1 MNIKKKVNY
10 HEFPFQCLMET
21 NFTQGQRV
29 FEYHVYYIN
38 ISIYYYIMYNTNM
51 LRTFIWNGQS
61 SIRLPSLCI
70 ILIICFTVNS
80 ILNII
85 GWLILGYNKIIF
97 CIQGKFQGF
106 YIIIFGIGHLI
117 IVV

>member
-51 LRTFIWNGQS
+51 LRTFI
-61 SIRLPSLCI
+61 
-70 ILIICFTVNS
+70 
-80 ILNII
+80 
-85 GWLILGYNKIIF
+85 
-97 CIQGKFQGF
+97 
-106 YIIIFGIGHLI
+106 
-117 IVV
+117 